1 MTIHL
6 FILEALVCAGLY
18 TRVKVGGGP
27 EYHSMTYAELRKEVS
42 FLSQLFRGEFI
53 FPPDGLDHNLDVAL
67 TRLEADQVLSITRD
81 ADKNFVGIEL
91 NNHERESGRENFD
104 FYCFLIWPFIEASWL
119 GAVSLMM
126 LTPFAP
132 GHGGDVD
139 NDPWLDVK
147 QVHDRAQLLGKTL
160 YHQGDLSYFEAVNK
174 ETLKNAYL
182 RFAEEGMIV
191 SRKSRDAK
199 APAMLKLV
207 DDWVPTRDPA
217 TGRLLPEGRL
227 WEFAEAISQSRRE
240 GKNRRDGRTVQTR
253 VLNLVDIVGK
263 ELWDAKA
270 RAKNGHGEREQ
281 DQKSKTRRRT
291 RAIQPNARL

>member
-27 EYHSMTYAELRKEVS
+27 EHQSMTYDEMRKEVS

-53 FPPDGLDHNLDVAL
+53 FPPEGLDHNLHIAF
-67 TRLEADQVLSITRD
+67 TRLEADDVLTIARNGD
-81 ADKNFVGIEL
+81 DIVGISL
-91 NNHERESGRENFD
+91 SDHERESGRENFD

-126 LTPFAP
+126 LVPPDA
-132 GHGGDVD
+132 GANADR
-139 NDPWLDVK
+139 WLETK
-147 QVHDRAQLLGKTL
+147 QVENLAQLLGKTL

-174 ETLKNAYL
+174 ETLKNCYS

-191 SRKSRDAK
+191 TRRTRDGK
-199 APAMLKLV
+199 TPPMIMLV
-207 DDWVPTRDPA
+207 DKWMPRRDPV
-217 TGRLLPEGRL
+217 TKKLLGQGRL
-227 WEFAEAISQSRRE
+227 WEFAESISQSRRE
-240 GKNRRDGRTVQTR
+240 GKNRRDGHTVQTR
-253 VLNLVDIVGK
+253 VLSLIDMVGR

-270 RAKNGHGEREQ
+270 RAKDGDKKGAEA
-281 DQKSKTRRRT
+281 DQKSRKRRR
-291 RAIQPNARL
+291 RKDMMPIAKL